1 VQAFSLSG
9 NPDFSSCLPGF
20 RPQASAPIPNDEK
33 TRSPFGKF
41 SPAQTDTPKLWLLL
55 HSLSHWGIRFQTPHF
70 QVMSTQRQQK
80 FSRLLQKELGELF
93 QHDTKSMFG
102 GAFITVSGVQVSPDF
117 SIATVY
123 LSLTLSK
130 KPQVVLEDIREKSKV
145 IRQQLASRIRNQV
158 RIIPELRFFADETL
172 LEAEKMDK
180 LLASLNIPPAP

>member
-1 VQAFSLSG
+1 
-9 NPDFSSCLPGF
+9 
-20 RPQASAPIPNDEK
+20 
-33 TRSPFGKF
+33 
-41 SPAQTDTPKLWLLL
+41 
-55 HSLSHWGIRFQTPHF
+55 
-70 QVMSTQRQQK
+70 
-80 FSRLLQKELGELF
+80 
-93 QHDTKSMFG
+93 
-102 GAFITVSGVQVSPDF
+102 VSGVQVSPDF